1 MDEGE
6 LGAAEEVLGTF
17 DQLIVDRCIMEEV
30 QNQHRNLAVAFCDFK
45 KAYDKVHQDW
55 MLRVYSWMGLPVN
68 VIRLM
73 KQLTN

>member
-1 MDEGE
+1 MDEGQ
-6 LGAAEEVLGTF
+6 LGAAEEVLGTV

-30 QNQHRNLAVAFCDFK
+30 QNQHKNFAVAFYDFK
-45 KAYDKVHQDW
+45 KTYDKVHQDW

-73 KQLTN
+73 KQLMN